1 MWKPVVGK
9 PEMLAEM
16 NKKLILD
23 YLRKCGPQSRAELSR
38 NLGLSFPSISANVES
53 LLESNL
59 ITVVEG
65 NVSEEVGA
73 GRKPILFRYNSEWG
87 YVVSIDLGRSC
98 VRMMACNVGGGELA
112 KISFHLDQFREDQIL
127 EEIDRHFLQLL
138 EQTGVPLEKVFC
150 VSIAMPGILD
160 ERTGRLEAAP
170 FLSER
175 LRSNRVDTFLSQK
188 YGLRTFI
195 GNAVNFAAIA
205 EKWQGVGVEYSDIVY
220 VDCAVGIGSALILDG
235 KLITGFNGAAGEIGY
250 MIPGIAFCRKTYDE
264 EGVLE
269 KLLAGCEVERR
280 LAMLSQGS
288 NGQDPFAGSEQ
299 MQRKLYLE
307 DIRNYLAMT
316 LVNLVAVINP
326 EIVIVG
332 GGLGRFL
339 MKTEKAFFE
348 EFLRAHVP
356 YVPKLENS
364 TLDENAALLGAAA
377 YALRLVHD
385 EQTGSH
391 QTGNIS
397 SGER

>member
-1 MWKPVVGK
+1 MHSVTGK
-9 PEMLAEM
+9 PEILAEI

-38 NLGLSFPSISANVES
+38 NLGLSFPSVSANVEC
-53 LLESNL
+53 LLANDL
-59 ITVVEG
+59 IRVVEG
-65 NVSEEVGA
+65 NTGEDVSA
-73 GRKPILFRYNSEWG
+73 GRKPVLFRYNSEWG
-87 YVVSIDLGRSC
+87 YVVSIDLGRSRL
-98 VRMMACNVGGGELA
+98 RMMVCNVGGGEEA
-112 KISFHLDQFREDQIL
+112 KVSFPLDQLHDDRIL
-127 EEIDRHFLQLL
+127 EEIDGHFTRLL
-138 EQTGVPLEKVFC
+138 EQTGIPLEKVHC
-150 VSIAMPGILD
+150 VSVAMPGIPD
-160 ERTGRLEAAP
+160 VRTGRLESSP
-170 FLSER
+170 FLSET
-175 LRSNRVDTFLSQK
+175 LRSHRIDTFLAQK
-188 YGLRTFI
+188 YGLRTCI
-195 GNAVNFAAIA
+195 ENAVNFAAIA
-205 EKWQGVGVEYSDIVY
+205 EKWQGAGVEYSDIVY
-220 VDCAVGIGSALILDG
+220 VDCAVGMGSALILDG

-280 LAMLSQGS
+280 LAMLSQGADGDEGAFS
-288 NGQDPFAGSEQ
+288 GQR
-299 MQRKLYLE
+299 QRKLYMD

-326 EIVIVG
+326 QVFIVG

-364 TLDENAALLGAAA
+364 TLDENASLLGAAA

-385 EQTGSH
+385 KQPRMH
-391 QTGNIS
+391 
-397 SGER
+397 